1 MERIPKYV
9 TDPHRVGIK
18 APESGP
24 SERSVDLGGVYKSN
38 HICDRNSAPYL
49 CAVQLVLWR

>member
-9 TDPHRVGIK
+9 TDPYRVGIK

-38 HICDRNSAPYL
+38 HISDRNSAPYL
-49 CAVQLVLWR
+49 CAVQLV